1 MPAARGPG
9 QPSVGVCRQ
18 IVAAAAI
25 LTVAAGCALD
35 SRHTNR
41 FVLVHKDGYPINTH
55 RERILS
61 KGDEKDTLNVFK
73 ERWGKA
79 ILMGIDEYVEKA
91 EKNGEIPKLLLYAH
105 GGLNQYSK
113 AIDYVGMV
121 LNAIDTKRD
130 QDNHELTALPRYYP
144 VFINWDSSLLTSVW
158 DDLAEIRFGERA
170 PAFGYPS
177 APLEAA
183 VRLGQGIFNTP
194 TSFVLEFSNA
204 WEGIDIKTDDTKQED
219 WCVPELGG
227 QKSNDWRVTS
237 LVVFAVLSPLRIATT
252 PVIQGFGSPAWD
264 MMKRRAQLV
273 MGPAKSLTTGD
284 RKAEG
289 AGRLLMEV
297 LKERIT
303 APNMWY
309 HEPTKL
315 TKRLEITLVGHSM
328 GTLVL
333 NHVLEEYSELYFHR
347 IVYLAA
353 AASIDEV
360 RAAVLPYL
368 RRYPESAFWSFS
380 LSETREAL
388 DYNLIDVYSRGSL
401 LVWIDHFFQR
411 INAPG
416 DRAFGRAR
424 NLREYFEISDDLKKT
439 PDGKP
444 LPEGK
449 PRFALVKFG
458 RTDKDPQK
466 HEDLSKVVHLDTAL
480 RMVDSGECPRVPASS
495 VPAPDRG
502 RRLAT
507 RHSPGT
513 RLTGLEARLTL
524 PPILRATRAKSVKGR
539 GNHGRSRAH
548 SY

>member
-1 MPAARGPG
+1 MGSNTTRAGPG
-9 QPSVGVCRQ
+9 TPALCPGHPRIGLVCRR
-18 IVAAAAI
+18 IVAAVAI
-25 LTVAAGCALD
+25 LTLAAGCALD
-35 SRHTNR
+35 PRHANR
-41 FVLVHKDGYPINTH
+41 FVLVHKDGYPINTD

-61 KGDEKDTLNVFK
+61 KEDKEKWAK
-73 ERWGKA
+73 K
-79 ILMGIDEYVEKA
+79 ILEGIDKYVEKA
-91 EKNGEIPKLLLYAH
+91 EKNGETPRLMLYVH

-113 AIDYVGMV
+113 AIAYVGTV

-130 QDNHELTALPRYYP
+130 RDNHELTALPGYYP
-144 VFINWDSSLLTSVW
+144 LFFNWDSSLLTSVW
-158 DDLAEIRFGERA
+158 DDLAEIRFGERTS
-170 PAFGYPS
+170 PALGYPS

-194 TSFVLEFSNA
+194 MSFILEFNNA

-227 QKSNDWRVTS
+227 QKSDDWRITS
-237 LVVFAVLSPLRIATT
+237 LFVFAVLSPLRIATA
-252 PVIQGFGSPAWD
+252 PVIQGLGSPAWD

-273 MGPAKSLTTGD
+273 MGPPKSLTKGD
-284 RKAEG
+284 QKAEG

-297 LKERIT
+297 LKERIP
-303 APNMWY
+303 APNTWY
-309 HEPTKL
+309 HEPTK
-315 TKRLEITLVGHSM
+315 TMKRLEITLVGHSM

-333 NHVLEEYSELYFHR
+333 NHILEEYSDLYFHR

-368 RRYPESAFWSFS
+368 RRYPEAAFWSFS
-380 LSETREAL
+380 LSEIREAL
-388 DYNLIDVYSRGSL
+388 DYNWFDVYSRGSL

-424 NLREYFEISDDLKKT
+424 NLREYFEIPDDLKRA

-444 LPEGK
+444 EPEGK
-449 PRFALVKFG
+449 PRFILVKFG
-458 RTDKDPQK
+458 RTDKDPQR

-480 RMVDSGECPRVPASS
+480 RMVESGECLRVPA
-495 VPAPDRG
+495 P
-502 RRLAT
+502 T
-507 RHSPGT
+507 
-513 RLTGLEARLTL
+513 
-524 PPILRATRAKSVKGR
+524 AK
-539 GNHGRSRAH
+539 
-548 SY
+548 